1 MVADDRASR
10 EVWLGKAG
18 ALGTASSGAVMVEC
32 STLSLGWV
40 RELGAAAGERG
51 CGFLDAPVTG
61 TKPHAASGELLF
73 LVGGDA
79 ATLESARPVLQAMS
93 RKIINIGPPGS
104 GALLKLINN
113 YLCGVQAASLAEGLA
128 LIERS
133 GLNREGAL
141 DVLTN
146 GAPGSPLIKALSAR
160 MTARTYDVNF
170 KLDLMLKDL
179 EYAGKEASDRAIDFD
194 TGRAAERLFR
204 QAQQRGWG
212 PQDFSSVVEGLR

>member
-1 MVADDRASR
+1 
-10 EVWLGKAG
+10 
-18 ALGTASSGAVMVEC
+18 
-32 STLSLGWV
+32 
-40 RELGAAAGERG
+40 
-51 CGFLDAPVTG
+51 
-61 TKPHAASGELLF
+61 
-73 LVGGDA
+73 
-79 ATLESARPVLQAMS
+79 MS
-93 RKIINIGPPGS
+93 RNIINIGPPGS

-133 GLNREGAL
+133 GLNRESAL

-212 PQDFSSVVEGLR
+212 QKDFSSVVEGLR